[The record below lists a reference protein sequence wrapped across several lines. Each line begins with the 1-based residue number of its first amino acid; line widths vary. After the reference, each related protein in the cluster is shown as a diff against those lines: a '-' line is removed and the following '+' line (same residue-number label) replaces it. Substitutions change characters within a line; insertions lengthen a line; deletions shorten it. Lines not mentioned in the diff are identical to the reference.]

1 MYKFGILG
9 MILLLVIILFIQY
22 QSVEG
27 FAVPSGSAALNWQCI
42 PDTVQADGKNVPV
55 ALTPEGAVKCM
66 STDAKN
72 CLWDISC
79 NSKLTTPAN
88 TIKPVVC
95 TNYSNKN
102 GWCYKGLQKLQS
114 TLPKPTLATNWQ
126 CLDSGKA
133 PNGNNVPMALTS
145 TGDVACMATD
155 GLNCLWDVSC
165 NSKLS
170 TPSNTIRPLVCGDDS
185 KAKWGNTGYDTTS
198 HWCYRVKENFKAL
211 SKPTITKITAGDKEA
226 TVEFTVGLEGS
237 SAISNY
243 EYSTDGGSTF
253 RALSPAKV
261 TSPIKITNLEND
273 KAYSIVLRAISNMG
287 TSVAS
292 NALAIVPKAPA
303 KEEPKMPEPK
313 IPAKEEPK
321 QTTTEVTKDSPKT
334 QTQETATNI
343 QEASNLVKDLKELV
357 SSVKRMIY
365 LNDSSEAK
373 KTGKESGIATTTGEG
388 AIKGADSITSVPAPT
403 AIKPVVSTM
412 PPNTACLQ
420 QGSEMITSNCP
431 DMSQYIRKDQIPCWN
446 CNVDY

>member
-1 MYKFGILG
+1 
-9 MILLLVIILFIQY
+9 MILLLVIILFVQY

-27 FAVPSGSAALNWQCI
+27 FAIPSGSAALNWQCI

-66 STDAKN
+66 SLDGTN

-79 NSKLTTPAN
+79 NSKLNTPAN
-88 TIKPVVC
+88 TIKPLVC

-114 TLPKPTLATNWQ
+114 TLPKPSLATNWQ

-145 TGDVACMATD
+145 TGDVACMALD
-155 GLNCLWDVSC
+155 GVNCLWDVSC

-170 TPSNTIRPLVCGDDS
+170 TPADTIRPLVCGDDS
-185 KAKWGNTGYDTTS
+185 KAKWGTTGYDNTS

-226 TVEFTVGLEGS
+226 TIEFTVGLEGS

-243 EYSTDGGSTF
+243 QYSTDGGSTF
-253 RALSPAKV
+253 TALSPAKV
-261 TSPIKITNLEND
+261 TSPIKVTNLEND
-273 KAYSIVLRAISNMG
+273 RAYSIVLRAVSNMG

-292 NALAIVPKAPA
+292 NALAIVPKAPVR
-303 KEEPKMPEPK
+303 EEPKMPEPT
-313 IPAKEEPK
+313 K
-321 QTTTEVTKDSPKT
+321 QETKEVTKDSTKT
-334 QTQETATNI
+334 QTQESASNI
-343 QEASNLVKDLKELV
+343 QEASNLVKDLKELI

-365 LNDSSEAK
+365 LNESSEAK
-373 KTGKESGIATTTGEG
+373 KTSASKEVATTTGEG
-388 AIKGADSITSVPAPT
+388 AIKGADTTTSLPAPT
-403 AIKPVVSTM
+403 AIKPVAAIT
-412 PPNTACLQ
+412 PPTTACLQ